1 VFGPGL
7 PVIADWTA
15 RHFDFTGYVTGF
27 PPADVEDRAAARAEF
42 GWGPREPVCLV
53 AVGGTAVGVPLL
65 RRALAAYPVAARQVP
80 GLRMVVV
87 AGPRIDPAALAAPP
101 GVDVHGYLPDLHRYL
116 AAADLAVVQ
125 GGLGTTMELTA
136 AGRPFLYVPLEQHF
150 EQQLHVPHRLARYG
164 AGRRLAFAD
173 TGPERLARAIAEEI
187 GRTVHYRPVATD
199 GAARAAARL
208 AELF

>member
-1 VFGPGL
+1 
-7 PVIADWTA
+7 
-15 RHFDFTGYVTGF
+15 
-27 PPADVEDRAAARAEF
+27 
-42 GWGPREPVCLV
+42 
-53 AVGGTAVGVPLL
+53 
-65 RRALAAYPVAARQVP
+65 
-80 GLRMVVV
+80 
-87 AGPRIDPAALAAPP
+87 
-101 GVDVHGYLPDLHRYL
+101 
-116 AAADLAVVQ
+116 VVQ

-173 TGPERLARAIAEEI
+173 TGPETLARAIAEEI